1 MWPPLRFRVGK
12 FVISFRRGQF
22 SLKSMSYKIAQVSGR
37 VRKILVERTLSA
49 LLIDSFTELSTDFVE
64 RSLSALLIDS
74 FTELSTDFVDRLK
87 SLNPVV
93 RLGCLVKV
101 ILELQTPD
109 CCVAASNGLCFQPL
123 PLALAYLTRI
133 PGCAPESGDSRKM
146 PGALPVVSEAAKT
159 MPSDIPNFI
168 LRGARLATITVRRP
182 INWAGS

>member
-37 VRKILVERTLSA
+37 VRKILVER
-49 LLIDSFTELSTDFVE
+49 
-64 RSLSALLIDS
+64 SLSALLI
-74 FTELSTDFVDRLK
+74 DFVDRLK

>member
-37 VRKILVERTLSA
+37 VRKIL
-49 LLIDSFTELSTDFVE
+49 VE

-109 CCVAASNGLCFQPL
+109 CCVAASNGLCFRPL